1 MEETQFNTLEEIP
14 RYQPPNP
21 HNFDKLTLAK
31 KKKEVQAAIQDYPN
45 VPPSMI
51 EMAWDL
57 IASNPQEEI
66 DDIIK
71 NGRWEKAD
79 KKQRPT
85 GGEFKCLTIE

>member
-1 MEETQFNTLEEIP
+1 
-14 RYQPPNP
+14 
-21 HNFDKLTLAK
+21 
-31 KKKEVQAAIQDYPN
+31 
-45 VPPSMI
+45 MI